1 MSILEKQEGLIVVKP
16 LLEVD
21 AFGFVDLKSVE
32 VLARKKIGD
41 ERVRMAT
48 QTCITQLDAL
58 DDPNL
63 SGWEMTCNR
72 PVIIG
77 YLSSNI

>member
-1 MSILEKQEGLIVVKP
+1 MIVVKP
-16 LLEVD
+16 LLEID
-21 AFGFVDLKSVE
+21 AFAFVDLKSVE
-32 VLARKKIGD
+32 VLARKKIGN

-48 QTCITQLDAL
+48 QRYVKQLDAL

-77 YLSSNI
+77 YLSSNF